1 MSNLP
6 SGGDLTPISGSQ
18 TDIAPLGRQN
28 SPPAHEQPAGRDPA
42 INWQAIANDP
52 KFQSLVRAKIGFI
65 VPATIFFVVYYFL
78 LPISVGWFP
87 ELMTKEVIGH
97 VNLAYVFAFSQ
108 FVMAWALAAIY
119 VKVAAGWDRRA
130 AEVLAQLKLR

>member
-1 MSNLP
+1 MSTQS
-6 SGGDLTPISGSQ
+6 SGGDLTPITGSQ
-18 TDIAPLGRQN
+18 TDVAPLGRQT
-28 SPPAHEQPAGRDPA
+28 PMPAHEQPAGVDRSLD
-42 INWQAIANDP
+42 WQTIANDP
-52 KFQSLVRAKIGFI
+52 RFQSLVRAKIGFI

-97 VNLAYVFAFSQ
+97 VNLAYLFAFSQ
-108 FVMAWALAAIY
+108 FIMAWALAAIY

-130 AEVLAQLKLR
+130 ADVLSQLKLR